1 MQFFKGKLVDDASK
15 SIDAFEIEV
24 PNCGDDMPMEVLP
37 DCGDDMPMEV
47 LPDCGDQMPTIEV
60 PEVVVPDFI
69 EVKAEYIDMTIPM
82 KKKSACH
89 PIGRRK
95 H

>member
-24 PNCGDDMPMEVLP
+24 PN
-37 DCGDDMPMEV
+37 CGDDMPMEV

>member
-15 SIDAFEIEV
+15 SIDAFKIEV
-24 PNCGDDMPMEVLP
+24 PN
-37 DCGDDMPMEV
+37 CGDDMPMEV

-60 PEVVVPDFI
+60 PEVAVPDFI
-69 EVKAEYIDMTIPM
+69 EVKAEYIDMGIPM